1 MRLCVVVQGEV
12 GFTGEYIRVTVET
25 CLDLKGW
32 QVQC

>member
-1 MRLCVVVQGEV
+1 MRLCAVVRGEV
-12 GFTGEYIRVTVET
+12 GFTGECIGVTVET